1 MRSLEQHVDVGAY
14 ALGVLDE
21 AEAFRFEDHLMEC
34 PRCAAQVTEFGPAT
48 RQLMLYRRATPR
60 SVHPFAGPG
69 PRLLDK
75 LLDQVAARR
84 RALRRRFLYGLAA
97 SVVVALTGPALM
109 MTVGGRGSQEA
120 VASSEV
126 RIAATDQRSGVW
138 AQVTAA
144 DKTWGAD
151 IELQVKDGAG
161 PRNCRLVIVGR
172 DGSEET
178 ATGWMVP
185 DHDARPNTMHGGT
198 AMHTRDV
205 AFYDVR
211 SADNTTLLRIP
222 AGK

>member
-69 PRLLDK
+69 PRLLEK
-75 LLDQVAARR
+75 LLGEVAVRR
-84 RALRRRFLYGLAA
+84 RAVRRRFLYGLAA
-97 SVVVALTGPALM
+97 SVVVALAGPALM
-109 MTVGGRGSQEA
+109 MAFGGGGEKGTEA
-120 VASSEV
+120 AAQVK
-126 RIAATDQRSGVW
+126 IAATDAKSGVW

-144 DKTWGAD
+144 DMAWGAD

-161 PRNCRLVIVGR
+161 PRSCRLVIVGR
-172 DGSEET
+172 DGSEQT

-198 AMHTRDV
+198 AMHTEEI

-211 SADNTTLLRIP
+211 DGDRTLVRIP
-222 AGK
+222 AGS